1 MQNGAGIEAAT
12 FLSADNVK
20 TEDIWDLKGMPAN
33 EKQKFK
39 HYKSGAHCMLRR
51 VRMIKVKA
59 TARLSLIW
67 VGGSMGW
74 GILRLVISGGIPGQ
88 VCL

>member
-1 MQNGAGIEAAT
+1 
-12 FLSADNVK
+12 
-20 TEDIWDLKGMPAN
+20 
-33 EKQKFK
+33 
-39 HYKSGAHCMLRR
+39 MLRR

-67 VGGSMGW
+67 VGGSMGR

>member
-1 MQNGAGIEAAT
+1 
-12 FLSADNVK
+12 
-20 TEDIWDLKGMPAN
+20 MPAN

-39 HYKSGAHCMLRR
+39 HYKSGVLYMLRR
-51 VRMIKVKA
+51 ARMIKVKA

-67 VGGSMGW
+67 VGGSMGR
-74 GILRLVISGGIPGQ
+74 GILRSVMSGGIPGQ

>member
-1 MQNGAGIEAAT
+1 
-12 FLSADNVK
+12 
-20 TEDIWDLKGMPAN
+20 
-33 EKQKFK
+33 
-39 HYKSGAHCMLRR
+39 MLRR

-67 VGGSMGW
+67 VGGSMGR

-88 VCL
+88 VCLRSLLSELNEVRLRKICTSLQ